1 MMCLPVH
8 VVLNIGE
15 VPPGCCVRA
24 YLVFRDPSLK
34 EPVQR
39 CAKHQSEE
47 KCASGSEFHT
57 HVTKH
62 VRVVTVLSK
71 QVFLCCLV
79 GMLSC
84 LLVCCHVCHTTVDSP
99 ISEHWVRGHPDC
111 CPIYGVANGVHYVD
125 IPYDK
130 LMGRQWTDVC
140 IALHAFWCTCL
151 SLPHCPSQGT
161 QKISGLCT
169 IFSATARAWSVQA
182 VNGREGLRLPHA
194 FLP

>member
-1 MMCLPVH
+1 MCLPVH

-140 IALHAFWCTCL
+140 IALHCMPSGAPASLCL
-151 SLPHCPSQGT
+151 TALHR
-161 QKISGLCT
+161 GLKK
-169 IFSATARAWSVQA
+169 
-182 VNGREGLRLPHA
+182 
-194 FLP
+194 